1 MTSAVMIKCEQTN
14 RGSPPGQSPSPSPH
28 LDITPPSTLTSG
40 SRIHSRFVRIFNT
53 HRSASSHELKP
64 DGEGCRPGNRQWR
77 SSTSPTS
84 VSPSPN
90 PEKPA
95 NGWLN
100 PLPQLV
106 SPPLPLLPPPSTYR
120 SQLTVPSRP
129 SRPNNLFRRRF
140 LHLNPRPSRDIL
152 VLPPQSCSSF
162 RATPRR
168 EGRGRMDGV

>member
-1 MTSAVMIKCEQTN
+1 MIKCEQTN
-14 RGSPPGQSPSPSPH
+14 RGSPPGQSPIPSPH

-90 PEKPA
+90 PEKA
-95 NGWLN
+95 SKWMA
-100 PLPQLV
+100 QSFAAARKS
-106 SPPLPLLPPPSTYR
+106 SPPLLPPPSTYR